1 MSIRAVWLDWN
12 MLHRQ
17 AKLSD
22 DVDEERRKF
31 DVCTGADLERARGHG
46 PNTVIFAEFTFF
58 LLFIFGYVFKYFCLD
73 SAEMNAFCPVV
84 RLFL

>member
-46 PNTVIFAEFTFF
+46 PKHSCI
-58 LLFIFGYVFKYFCLD
+58 C
-73 SAEMNAFCPVV
+73 
-84 RLFL
+84 